1 MPRCFKSFIEGSAR
15 DQVSLLPPVVLLGIA
30 TPLTAKLLKEERSAL
45 TTWLCG
51 VHKAESNKPGWFL
64 GRGDVG

>member
-1 MPRCFKSFIEGSAR
+1 
-15 DQVSLLPPVVLLGIA
+15 LLGIA